1 MHRTI
6 NKNET
11 LALLSG
17 VSVVIVL
24 LIPMFY
30 PIPLLAKLVTVLVAA
45 YVVYL
50 TLRLVWIM
58 AEPTDASVS
67 LKPRASTAQL
77 RGLCPICGKNQRGHK
92 TLTVGYRK
100 PTQMALHL
108 GGIDPLML
116 GEGLVDDV
124 HLFVQ
129 ICERCARRIG
139 YISKLGFLAPVG
151 LDRSF
156 RVLRRKPGYLR
167 GLRHPFELSNIKT
180 AN

>member
-1 MHRTI
+1 MVRRI

-11 LALLSG
+11 LAVFL
-17 VSVVIVL
+17 SVVVIVVL

-30 PIPLLAKLVTVLVAA
+30 SIPMWAKLVTTFVAV

-58 AEPTDASVS
+58 ARPTDASVA
-67 LKPRASTAQL
+67 LKPQASTAQL
-77 RGLCPICGKNQRGHK
+77 RGVCPVCRKNQRGHQ

-100 PTQMALHL
+100 PTQIAVHF

-116 GEGLVDDV
+116 GEGLVDDIRV
-124 HLFVQ
+124 SVP
-129 ICERCARRIG
+129 ICERCARRFRNL
-139 YISKLGFLAPVG
+139 SKCGFLAPVG

-156 RVLRRKPGYLR
+156 KVLRRKLGYLR
-167 GLRHPFELSNIKT
+167 GLRHPFDSSYLKT